1 VEIEAITPT
10 QAHSERSR
18 SSAPWIVSA
27 FLLFG
32 ATLAMRFPGVVM
44 YDSVTQYDQAMSGIY
59 ADWHPPIM
67 ARVWA
72 LLNHLKPGTEPFF
85 LIQMLLWW
93 GGIGAISAAL
103 GRRQKHGAAAFV
115 LLVGIAPL
123 WLGWAT
129 VILKDAQMACCLVG
143 AAGLV
148 AHWRLDE
155 RPMPRWATGLAILL
169 IAYATFVRGNAAF
182 ATIPFALALFD
193 WRRLPKLWNKW
204 VAALALTAAVLAF
217 NPILN
222 NHILGAEHTGVE
234 NALPLYDMAGI
245 AHNAHLTS
253 LPGLDTRG
261 WAIAERKGCYTP
273 FFWNPYG
280 EDSQCGFVGDAV
292 IFDHLDD
299 RRMAAEWTKLV
310 AAHPLAYL
318 GHRTAHLNSNL
329 RFWVGPG
336 EPDADPPTDS
346 EPNEDGLG
354 VHSNPGGQGLVAAA
368 HVMAASPLGWPVCWL
383 VVSVGLLWASAGQT
397 DPQSRLGRALA
408 LSACCMSASFALVS
422 IASDLR
428 YHLWSMVA
436 AALALILLL
445 DTRALDRRRGFIA
458 GGALIAVIAL
468 GTIARLGAA
477 PPVYVP
483 LPQVPPPAPAPLSG
497 P

>member
-1 VEIEAITPT
+1 MAGNKSTT
-10 QAHSERSR
+10 QADVERSR
-18 SSAPWIVSA
+18 SSAPWILSA

-44 YDSVTQYDQAMSGIY
+44 YDSVAQYDQAMTGVYS
-59 ADWHPPIM
+59 DWHPPIM
-67 ARVWA
+67 ARAWA
-72 LLNHLKPGTEPFF
+72 LLNHGRDGTQPFF
-85 LIQMLLWW
+85 LLQTLLWW
-93 GGIGAISAAL
+93 GGIGALSTAL
-103 GRRQKHGAAAFV
+103 GRRQRHGAAALM

-123 WLGWAT
+123 WLGWVT

-148 AHWRLDE
+148 AHWRLDG
-155 RPMPRWATGLAILL
+155 RSMPRWAIGLAVAL
-169 IAYATFVRGNAAF
+169 IAYATFVRGNAVF

-193 WRRLPKLWNKW
+193 WPRLPKLWNRW
-204 VAALALTAAVLAF
+204 VTTLVLIGAVLIF

-222 NHILGAEHTGVE
+222 NRILRAEHTGIE

-245 AHNAHLTS
+245 AHRAHLAS
-253 LPGLDTRG
+253 LPGLDAKG
-261 WAIAERKGCYTP
+261 WAMAEHKGCYTP

-299 RRMAAEWTKLV
+299 RRMMAEWAKLV
-310 AAHPLAYL
+310 AAHPIAYL
-318 GHRTAHLNSNL
+318 DHRATHLNSNL
-329 RFWVGPG
+329 RFWVGPN

-346 EPNEDGLG
+346 EPNLDGLG
-354 VHSNPGGQGLVAAA
+354 APANPGGQGLIAAA
-368 HVMAASPLGWPVCWL
+368 HLMAISPLGWPICWL
-383 VVSVGLLWASAGQT
+383 VVSAGLLWASAGQS

-445 DTRALDRRRGFIA
+445 DTRRLDRRRGFIA
-458 GGALIAVIAL
+458 GGVLIAVIAL

-477 PPVYVP
+477 PSVYVP
-483 LPQVPPPAPAPLSG
+483 LPLPAPIAAPLQAH
-497 P
+497 

>member
-1 VEIEAITPT
+1 MMGNTPLT
-10 QAHSERSR
+10 PPNTERSR
-18 SSAPWIVSA
+18 SPAPWIISA

-44 YDSVTQYDQAMSGIY
+44 YDSVTQYEQATSGVY

-67 ARVWA
+67 ARTWA
-72 LLNHLKPGTEPFF
+72 LLNHVGQGTKPFF

-93 GGIGAISAAL
+93 GGIGSISTAL
-103 GRRQKHGAAAFV
+103 GRRQKHGAAALV

-129 VILKDAQMACCLVG
+129 VVLKDAQMACCLVG

-148 AHWRLDE
+148 AHWQLE
-155 RPMPRWATGLAILL
+155 QRPRPGWATGLAVLL
-169 IAYATFVRGNAAF
+169 IAYATFVRGNAVF

-193 WRRLPKLWNKW
+193 WPLLPRRWHRW
-204 VAALALTAAVLAF
+204 VAVPVLIGAVLVF

-222 NHILGAEHTGVE
+222 NRILRAEHTGVE
-234 NALPLYDMAGI
+234 NALPLYDMAAI
-245 AHNAHLTS
+245 AHKAHLAT
-253 LPGLDTRG
+253 LPGLDLKG
-261 WAIAERKGCYTP
+261 WAMAEEKGCYTP

-280 EDSQCGFVGDAV
+280 EDSQCGDVGDAV

-299 RRMAAEWTKLV
+299 RHMMAEWAGLV
-310 AAHPLAYL
+310 AAHPLAYFD
-318 GHRTAHLNSNL
+318 HRIGHLNSNL

-346 EPNEDGLG
+346 EPNTDGLG
-354 VHSNPGGQGLVAAA
+354 VRASPGGRELIAAA
-368 HVMAASPLGWPVCWL
+368 HVMALSPLGWPVVWL
-383 VVSVGLLWASAGQT
+383 VVSAGLLWAASGLG
-397 DPQSRLGRALA
+397 DPQARLGRALA
-408 LSACCMSASFALVS
+408 LSALCMSASFAFVS

-445 DTRALDRRRGFIA
+445 DTRQLDRRRGFIA
-458 GGALIAVIAL
+458 GGVVIAVIAL

-477 PPVYVP
+477 SPVYVP
-483 LPQVPPPAPAPLSG
+483 LPQVPPPPPAPLSSH
-497 P
+497 

>member
-1 VEIEAITPT
+1 MADKIPSAQT
-10 QAHSERSR
+10 QFERSR
-18 SSAPWIVSA
+18 SPAPWIISA

-44 YDSVTQYDQAMSGIY
+44 YDSVTQYEQATSGVY
-59 ADWHPPIM
+59 SDWHPPIM
-67 ARVWA
+67 ARAWA
-72 LLNHLKPGTEPFF
+72 LLNHVKDGTQPFF
-85 LIQMLLWW
+85 LIQMALWW
-93 GGIGAISAAL
+93 GGIGALSTAL

-129 VILKDAQMACCLVG
+129 VVLKDAQMACCLVG
-143 AAGLV
+143 ATGLV
-148 AHWRLDE
+148 AHWRLKE
-155 RPMPRWATGLAILL
+155 RPVPPWAIAVAILL
-169 IAYATFVRGNAAF
+169 IGYATLVRGNAAF

-193 WRRLPKLWNKW
+193 WPRLPRGWHK
-204 VAALALTAAVLAF
+204 ATAMIALIGAVL
-217 NPILN
+217 ILN
-222 NHILGAEHTGVE
+222 PLLDRYVFRAEHTGVE
-234 NALPLYDMAGI
+234 NSLPLYDVAGI
-245 AHNAHLTS
+245 AHKAHLAS
-253 LPGLDTRG
+253 LPGLDAQG
-261 WAIAERKGCYTP
+261 WAMAERKGCYTP

-299 RRMAAEWTKLV
+299 RRMMGEWAKLV
-310 AAHPLAYL
+310 AAHPLAYAA
-318 GHRTAHLNSNL
+318 HRIGHLNSNL

-336 EPDADPPTDS
+336 EPDADPPADS
-346 EPNEDGLG
+346 EPNGDGLG
-354 VHSNPGGQGLVAAA
+354 ARANPGGQVLVTAA
-368 HVMAASPLGWPVCWL
+368 HVMAVSPPGWPIAWL
-383 VVSVGLLWASAGQT
+383 VVSAGLLWASAGLAG
-397 DPQSRLGRALA
+397 PQVRLGRALA
-408 LSACCMSASFALVS
+408 GSALCMSASFAFVS

-458 GGALIAVIAL
+458 SGGLVAVIAL

-477 PPVYVP
+477 SPVYVP
-483 LPQVPPPAPAPLSG
+483 LPPVQSLPPAPLPI